1 MRNVQVG
8 RLETLLKA
16 LADGTRLRIL
26 ALLANGEVCVCHI
39 HESLRISQPKAS
51 RHLAYLR
58 RAGLVATR
66 RDGLWVH
73 YRLAA
78 SVDPPIAT
86 IQQAVIDALAKVGTV
101 RDDSQRL
108 RRRTAVSIGD
118 LPGDPAPTCCEPV
131 GVAAHTTVAR
141 IPR

>member
-1 MRNVQVG
+1 MGNAQVG

-39 HESLRISQPKAS
+39 YESLRISQPKAS

-58 RAGLVATR
+58 RAGLVMTR

-78 SVDPPIAT
+78 SVDPPTAT
-86 IQQAVIDALAKVGTV
+86 IQQAVIGALATIETV
-101 RDDSQRL
+101 RNDSQRL
-108 RRRTAVSIGD
+108 RRRTAASIAN
-118 LPGDPAPTCCEPV
+118 LPSDPASTCCEPV
-131 GVAAHTTVAR
+131 GVASRATAAR
-141 IPR
+141 IRG